1 MKRKNEFTPFFIIT
15 VFAVATMLFCT
26 ILCIVLDSVLW
37 GIVFAVLTMVVS
49 VGAGIAGLLFV
60 VDQELIKE
68 EERAQE
74 LRENFRQF
82 CEERERRKV
91 ENPFE
96 EFEGENDK

>member
-1 MKRKNEFTPFFIIT
+1 MKRKNEFAPAFIIT
-15 VFAVATMLFCT
+15 VFAAVTMLFCT

-37 GIVFAVLTMVVS
+37 GIVFAVSTMAVS

-68 EERAQE
+68 EEQAKKM
-74 LRENFRQF
+74 REEFRQF
-82 CEERERRKV
+82 CEERKRRKA

-96 EFEGENDK
+96 EFEEE